1 MMASAMPPGMTP
13 HPAGPTPR
21 ARPGYLTA
29 RGRDLRIDLLRGLCV
44 LVMVV
49 DHVAGSSPLYRLTGG
64 NRFFTSAA
72 EGFILTSGLTAGL
85 VYRRIVGRDGLAAAT
100 KKSLRRAFDLYL
112 LAVGLALLV
121 APISELFHLPWAQRL
136 DLARPLDFV
145 VSVLTLHQTYYLADA
160 MLLYTLLLALTPL
173 ALLLMERGH
182 TRVVLLVSGLL
193 WLLHQLFPQYASVT
207 WPIAGNYLFT
217 FSAWQFLFFGAL
229 ALGYNK
235 DRLPALTRRGQLGLH
250 LLAGLGV
257 VTLIALYVL
266 LRLPAERLP
275 DPLAGLR
282 PVWDTLPSW
291 IELNLFAKADL
302 GPGRLVA
309 AAMLFTFLYLSLTR
323 WWGWLHHI
331 LQPLLLPFGQ
341 NALYAFT
348 AHVVFAVAAPLALIL
363 LGLPRDAAWLNAAI
377 QLAAVVLIWLLARQ
391 QFLGPAPKTRPYWRV
406 SPFVMASLA
415 LIIMPWLPF
424 EPASAQVIPVSD
436 EILARARA
444 YGTPVTSLE
453 DSGFAASARADSAP
467 PGTPT
472 APQPS
477 AGGAH
482 ADEIART
489 ATVLPAATTRSQAER
504 ARATAT
510 PTPLPPGDRSPAAA
524 APAAVP
530 AGSAPPAAG
539 TPAVETTAEIT
550 ATVTVLPLPT
560 GERLLVSEYDGRLAG
575 HVYERSFYSELLR
588 RDMRYWI
595 YLPPD
600 YGETGRR
607 YPVLYA
613 LHGGGGGLE
622 EWAAY
627 GLFDSADYAFRQ
639 GILQPFIIVLPEGE
653 KSFWANWSNDTQ
665 RWGDYLAYEVVW
677 EVESHFAAIGT
688 QSARGVAGNS
698 MGGWG
703 ALYQGFTHPDIFGV
717 VAAHSP
723 SLYGDDGSL
732 AFLGTGEEYASKNP
746 LTLVRLVSGEHGQIF
761 WMDIAETDPW
771 VAAASELG
779 DALQQQGVQYESRV
793 YEGSHSPE
801 YWASHVPEYLNFY
814 ARSLNR
820 P

>member
-1 MMASAMPPGMTP
+1 
-13 HPAGPTPR
+13 
-21 ARPGYLTA
+21 
-29 RGRDLRIDLLRGLCV
+29 
-44 LVMVV
+44 MVI
-49 DHVAGSSPLYRLTGG
+49 DHVAGSSPLYLLTGG

-85 VYRRIVGRDGLAAAT
+85 VYRRIVSRDGLGAAT
-100 KKSLRRAFDLYL
+100 KKSLRRALDLYL
-112 LAVGLALLV
+112 LAAGLALLI
-121 APISELFHLPWAQRL
+121 APISELFQLPWAQRL
-136 DLARPLDFV
+136 DLTRPLDFV
-145 VSVLTLHQTYYLADA
+145 ISVLTLHQTYYLADA
-160 MLLYTLLLALTPL
+160 MLLYTLLLALMPL

-182 TRVVLLVSGLL
+182 TRILLLISGLL

-217 FSAWQFLFFGAL
+217 FPAWQLLFFGAL
-229 ALGYNK
+229 ALGYKK
-235 DRLPALTRRGQLGLH
+235 DRLPALTRRGQAGLH
-250 LLAGLGV
+250 LFAALGV
-257 VTLIALYVL
+257 IAMIGFYAL
-266 LRLPAERLP
+266 LRLPAEQLP

-309 AAMLFTFLYLSLTR
+309 AAILFTFLYLSLTR
-323 WWGWLHHI
+323 WWGWLHHV

-348 AHVVFAVAAPLALIL
+348 AHVVLAVAAPLGLIL
-363 LGLPRDAAWLNAAI
+363 LGLPRDAPWLNAGI
-377 QLAAVVLIWLLARQ
+377 QVAAVALIWLFARR
-391 QFLGPAPKTRPYWRV
+391 QFLGPVPRTRPYWRA

-424 EPASAQVIPVSD
+424 EPAAAQVIPVSD

-453 DSGFAASARADSAP
+453 ESGFAAGALSHSAP
-467 PGTPT
+467 LPESTPSGDAAHESRITRTPT
-472 APQPS
+472 VQP
-477 AGGAH
+477 
-482 ADEIART
+482 T
-489 ATVLPAATTRSQAER
+489 ATQRPQTTPAP
-504 ARATAT
+504 ATAA
-510 PTPLPPGDRSPAAA
+510 PTPLPAADRPQPTA

-530 AGSAPPAAG
+530 AGDVLLAATAPVTTTPAIETPPAG
-539 TPAVETTAEIT
+539 ITETAIE
-550 ATVTVLPLPT
+550 PLPS
-560 GERLLVSEYDGRLAG
+560 GEELLISNFEGRLAG
-575 HVYERSFYSELLR
+575 HAYERTFFSEALR

-627 GLFDSADYAFRQ
+627 GLFDAADYAFKQ

-653 KSFWANWSNDTQ
+653 KSFWANWSNDSP

-677 EVESHFAAIGT
+677 EVESHFGAIGT
-688 QSARGVAGNS
+688 QRARGVAGNS

-703 ALYQGFTHPDIFGV
+703 ALYQGLTHPDIFGM

-723 SLYGDDGSL
+723 SLYADDGSL

-746 LTLVRLVSGEHGQIF
+746 LTLVRLASAAHGQIF
-761 WMDIAETDPW
+761 WMDAAETDPW
-771 VAAASELG
+771 APAAAELA
-779 DALQQQGVQYESRV
+779 DSLQGQGVQYEWRL

-801 YWASHVPEYLNFY
+801 YWASHVPDYLSFY
-814 ARSLNR
+814 AQALYR

>member
-1 MMASAMPPGMTP
+1 
-13 HPAGPTPR
+13 
-21 ARPGYLTA
+21 
-29 RGRDLRIDLLRGLCV
+29 
-44 LVMVV
+44 MVV
-49 DHVAGSSPLYRLTGG
+49 DHVAGSSPLYLLTGG

-100 KKSLRRAFDLYL
+100 KKSLRRALDLYL
-112 LAVGLALLV
+112 LAIGLALLV

-136 DLARPLDFV
+136 DLTRPLDFV

-160 MLLYTLLLALTPL
+160 MLLYALLLALMPL

-182 TRVVLLVSGLL
+182 TRILLLISGLL
-193 WLLHQLFPQYASVT
+193 WLLHQFFPQYASVT
-207 WPIAGNYLFT
+207 WPVAGNNLFM
-217 FSAWQFLFFGAL
+217 FPAWQLLFFGAL
-229 ALGYNK
+229 AVGYKK
-235 DRLPALTRRGQLGLH
+235 DRLPALTQRGRLGLH

-257 VTLIALYVL
+257 IAMIGFYML
-266 LRLPAERLP
+266 LRLPAEQLP
-275 DPLAGLR
+275 EQLAGLR

-309 AAMLFTFLYLSLTR
+309 AAILFTFLYLSLTR
-323 WWGWLHHI
+323 WWGWLHRI
-331 LQPLLLPFGQ
+331 FQPLLLPFGQ

-363 LGLPRDAAWLNAAI
+363 LGLPRDAPWLNAAI
-377 QLAAVVLIWLLARQ
+377 QVAAVALIWLFARR
-391 QFLGPAPKTRPYWRV
+391 QFLGPAPRTRPYWRA

-436 EILARARA
+436 EVLARARA

-453 DSGFAASARADSAP
+453 ESGFAAVDRTESTP
-467 PGTPT
+467 PGTPV
-472 APQPS
+472 APPPS
-477 AGGAH
+477 AGEAH
-482 ADEIART
+482 ESQIVRA
-489 ATVLPAATTRSQAER
+489 ATVLPAATSRPEA
-504 ARATAT
+504 ALAPATAATSPLLVTDQPPTAAPAGDVLPATST
-510 PTPLPPGDRSPAAA
+510 PITNTPAIETPPAGIMENAGDPLPPLPPG
-524 APAAVP
+524 
-530 AGSAPPAAG
+530 
-539 TPAVETTAEIT
+539 EE
-550 ATVTVLPLPT
+550 
-560 GERLLVSEYDGRLAG
+560 LLVSEYVGRLAG
-575 HVYERSFYSELLR
+575 HAYERTFFSEALR
-588 RDMRYWI
+588 RNMRYWI

-627 GLFDSADYAFRQ
+627 GLLDSADFAFKE
-639 GILQPFIIVLPEGE
+639 GLLQPFIIVLPEGE
-653 KSFWANWSNDTQ
+653 KSFWTNWSNDSP

-677 EVESHFAAIGT
+677 EVESHFDAIGT
-688 QSARGVAGNS
+688 QAARGVAGNS

-703 ALYQGFTHPDIFGV
+703 ALYQGFTHPDVFGM

-746 LTLVRLVSGEHGQIF
+746 LTLVRLASAEHGQIF
-761 WMDIAETDPW
+761 WMDFAEADPW
-771 VAAASELG
+771 APAASELG
-779 DALQQQGVQYESRV
+779 NSLQEQGVQYEWRV

-801 YWASHVPEYLNFY
+801 YWASHVPDYLSFY
-814 ARSLNR
+814 AQALNR